1 MATTQVLQIN
11 KELNILAPRISTWI
25 DQLSLPTPNT
35 AANYT
40 VPANVDTLF
49 ITYSAGTLFVC
60 ANGSAAVVPV
70 ATITN
75 GTGSAKILDG
85 DTRNVD
91 PGAVLSFINAAACVV
106 SFEGFKAFVVG

>member
-25 DQLSLPTPNT
+25 DQLSLSAGV
-35 AANYT
+35 AASYT

-49 ITYSAGTLFVC
+49 ITYSAGTLFVR
-60 ANGSAAVVPV
+60 ADGSAAVIPV
-70 ATITN
+70 ATIIN
-75 GTGSAKILDG
+75 GTGSSKVLDG
-85 DTRNVD
+85 DSRCVD
-91 PGAVLSFINAAACVV
+91 AGAVLSFINATAGVI

>member
-25 DQLSLPTPNT
+25 DQLSLSAGV
-35 AANYT
+35 AAFYT

-49 ITYSAGTLFVC
+49 ITYTAGTAYVR
-60 ANGSAAVVPV
+60 ADGSAAVVPV

-75 GTGSAKILDG
+75 GTGSTKVLDG
-85 DTRNVD
+85 DTRSVD
-91 PGAVLSFINAAACVV
+91 PGSVLSFVNLSACVI